1 MRLKN
6 TLGMYMDS
14 ISDLTTQEEGI
25 VSLDNFGMQVAG
37 YYVRGYK
44 SEHRSANP
52 AAYGDYFGDTMLN
65 RNGRGAAQ
73 WTGKTLYS
81 THSLDS
87 LSKKNEYRNNEFSDN
102 PGKFYFCLEETN
114 HFMPG
119 DFYTHPAFT
128 NPDKQLGANYQTSL
142 LLNAEL
148 WMPNG
153 HEVVMSFKQKWADRN
168 AGRCVTANGLRYMLT
183 PVPDF
188 VQGWL

>member
-1 MRLKN
+1 MKLKN
-6 TLGMYMDS
+6 MLGLCM
-14 ISDLTTQEEGI
+14 TQLASLPTKQKGI
-25 VSLDNFGMQVAG
+25 VTLDKIGMQVGG
-37 YYVRGYK
+37 YYVQGYK
-44 SEHRSANP
+44 SEHRSAEP
-52 AAYGDYFGDTMLN
+52 AVYGDYFGDSMLN
-65 RNGRGAAQ
+65 RNGRGAVQ

-81 THSLDS
+81 AHSLDS
-87 LSKKNEYRNNEFSDN
+87 LSKKNEYRNKEFIDN
-102 PGKFYFCLEETN
+102 PGKFYFCLEERN

-119 DFYTHPAFT
+119 DFYTHSAFT
-128 NPDKQLGANYQTSL
+128 NPDKQLGANYQTSP

-153 HEVVMSFKQKWADRN
+153 HEVVMSFKQKWTDRN